1 MTRTADGSADRG
13 RGSGAVPILPAAVDG
28 RRFAGWQGRAC
39 CWPPLRYSRRYP
51 RRSGGI
57 KTAEAARTDD
67 PITIDGLLDEE
78 AWNGAT
84 VITDLHQILPVEF
97 SEPSQRT
104 EFLVLYDD
112 DALYL
117 AARMYDDQ
125 PDRVVAK
132 VLRQGGMSWL
142 DDQFNIILDPFNDK
156 RSGYRFQVNPNGVWE
171 EGLFRGGDQMQWE
184 WSGIWQA
191 SASRNDEGWV
201 AETRIPFKTVSF
213 HPDNDTWGIN
223 LNRRIARNNESVG
236 WVSRNRTQNPGISGE
251 ITGLVGLDQGL
262 GLDVVPSV
270 TANSRRRFSSGTENS
285 EFEPSLD
292 LFYKVT
298 PALNASLTLNT
309 DFSATEVDD
318 RQVNLTRFGLFFP
331 ERRDFFLQDAD
342 IFEFG
347 RIGLRQQGS
356 PFARPLE
363 ENARPF
369 FSRTIGLSARGQPV
383 DLQVGGKL
391 SGRVGRWNL
400 GALAIQQDEFEG
412 VESRD
417 LFVGR
422 MAVNVLEESAVG
434 FIITDGNPQS
444 SADNSVA
451 GIDFRY
457 QNTRLPNGRTIE
469 SEVWYQQSETEGLDG
484 DDGAWGARFWMPN
497 NTGFRGGLGIKE
509 VGRNFNP
516 ALGYLN
522 RADIRDTAGE
532 FGYTHR
538 PMGSYVRSVY
548 GGATVQ
554 RIERLTGGLQ
564 SEVAGLRLNFQN
576 QTGDSLV
583 FLAQRDR
590 EGLVRPFEVSRGIV
604 IPAGEYGFEF
614 YGFALSTGSHRRLV
628 SVIRAGAGGFYDG
641 NRKSGDV
648 QLEWTPIPQFRALV
662 SYDHNDIELP
672 QGNFVRRLVRLGV
685 DYIHSSKLSWVNLL
699 QYSNDTEVA
708 GINSRIHWIPEA
720 GRELFVVLNHNL
732 EDPDLDNEFHSSF
745 ADFSVQYRHTFR
757 F

>member
-1 MTRTADGSADRG
+1 MADRPVARG
-13 RGSGAVPILPAAVDG
+13 RCRGPAPVCIAASLLVTGGLPALAQAPVATGEIKIAEAVRTDGPISIDG
-28 RRFAGWQGRAC
+28 R
-39 CWPPLRYSRRYP
+39 
-51 RRSGGI
+51 
-57 KTAEAARTDD
+57 
-67 PITIDGLLDEE
+67 LDED
-78 AWNGAT
+78 AWKHAT
-84 VITDLHQILPVEF
+84 VIADLHQILPVEY
-97 SEPSQRT
+97 SVPSQHT

-132 VLRQGGMSWL
+132 VLRQGGQSWL

-171 EGLFRGGDQMQWE
+171 EGLFQGGDQMQWE

-191 SASRNDEGWV
+191 AATQNDQGWI

-223 LNRRIARNNESVG
+223 FNRRIARNNESVG
-236 WVSRNRTQNPGISGE
+236 WVSRNRTQNPGIAGE
-251 ITGLVGLDQGL
+251 ITGLVDLDQGL
-262 GLDVVPSV
+262 GLDVVPVV
-270 TANSRRRFSSGTENS
+270 TANSRRRFTSGVENS

-331 ERRDFFLQDAD
+331 EQRDFFLQDAD

-347 RIGLRQQGS
+347 RISERERGS
-356 PFARPLE
+356 PFERPLA

-383 DLQVGGKL
+383 DLQTGGKL
-391 SGRVGRWNL
+391 SGRAGRWNV
-400 GALAIQQDEFEG
+400 GALAIQQDAFEG
-412 VESRD
+412 VESTN

-422 MAVNVLEESAVG
+422 LAANVLEESAVG
-434 FIITDGNPQS
+434 FIVTDGDPQS
-444 SADNSVA
+444 NSDNSVA
-451 GIDFRY
+451 GVDFRY

-469 SEVWYQQSETEGLDG
+469 SEVWYQESSTEGLDG

-497 NTGFRGGLGIKE
+497 STGFRGGLGIKE
-509 VGRNFNP
+509 IEENFNP

-522 RADIRDTAGE
+522 RGDIRDTTGE

-538 PMGSYVRSVY
+538 PTGSYVRSVY
-548 GGATVQ
+548 GRVTNQ

-564 SEVAGLRLNFQN
+564 SEATEFRLSVEN
-576 QTGDSLV
+576 QTGDTLT
-583 FLAQRDR
+583 FLTQHDK
-590 EGLVRPFEVSRGIV
+590 EGLVQPFEISRGVV
-604 IPAGEYGFEF
+604 IPVGNYT
-614 YGFALSTGSHRRLV
+614 LDLTGLGLITGPHRRLV
-628 SVIRAGAGGFYDG
+628 TTIRAGAGKFYDG
-641 NRKSGDV
+641 SRKMAFV
-648 QLEWTPIPQFRALV
+648 QTEWTPVPQFRALV
-662 SYDHNDIELP
+662 AYTHHDIDLP
-672 QGNFVRRLVRLGV
+672 QGDFVRRLVRLGV
-685 DYIHSSKLSWVNLL
+685 DYIYSSKLSWVNLL
-699 QYSNDTEVA
+699 QYSNDSEVA

-732 EDPDLDNEFHSSF
+732 EDPDFDNRFHSSF
-745 ADFSVQYRHTFR
+745 ADLSVQYRHTFR

>member
-1 MTRTADGSADRG
+1 MTCCQVTIRARTASSSPVRDVFHGLLATTLLVLGSSPAL
-13 RGSGAVPILPAAVDG
+13 AQAPIA
-28 RRFAGWQGRAC
+28 
-39 CWPPLRYSRRYP
+39 
-51 RRSGGI
+51 SGGI
-57 KTAEAARTDD
+57 KIAEAARTDD
-67 PITIDGLLDEE
+67 PISIDGRLDEA
-78 AWNGAT
+78 AWNDAT
-84 VITDLHQILPVEF
+84 VIRDIHQILPVEF
-97 SEPSQRT
+97 SEPSQQT
-104 EFLVLYDD
+104 EFLVIYDD

-132 VLRQGGMSWL
+132 VLRQGGQSWW
-142 DDQFNIILDPFNDK
+142 DDQFNIVLDPFNDK

-171 EGLFRGGDQMQWE
+171 EGLFKGGDQVQWE

-191 SASRNDEGWV
+191 AASRDEQGWI

-213 HPDNDTWGIN
+213 NPDNDTWGIN
-223 LNRRIARNNESVG
+223 FNRRIARNNESVG

-251 ITGLVGLDQGL
+251 ITGLSGLDQGV

-270 TANSRRRFSSGTENS
+270 TGNNRRRFASGDANS

-331 ERRDFFLQDAD
+331 EQRDFFLQDAD

-347 RIGLRQQGS
+347 RISERERGS
-356 PFARPLE
+356 PFQRPLA

-383 DLQVGGKL
+383 DLQAGGKL

-400 GALAIQQDEFEG
+400 GALAIQQDEFAG
-412 VESRD
+412 VDARN

-422 MAVNVLEESAVG
+422 VAANVLEESAVG
-434 FIITDGNPQS
+434 FIVTDGDPRSNS
-444 SADNSVA
+444 DNSLA
-451 GIDFRY
+451 GVDFRY

-469 SEVWYQQSETEGLDG
+469 SELWYQQSETDGLDG

-497 NTGFRGGLGIKE
+497 SAGFRGGLGIKE
-509 VGRNFNP
+509 VQRNFNP

-522 RADIRDTAGE
+522 RGDIRDTMGE

-538 PMGSYVRSVY
+538 PTGNYIRSVY
-548 GGATVQ
+548 SGGTIQ

-564 SEVAGLRLNFQN
+564 SEATKFRVRLEN
-576 QTGDSLV
+576 QTGDTLAFV
-583 FLAQRDR
+583 AQRER
-590 EGLVRPFEVSRGIV
+590 EGLVESFEVSRGIV
-604 IPAGEYGFEF
+604 IPAGEYAFDL
-614 YGFALSTGSHRRLV
+614 YGAALATGPHRRLV
-628 SVIRAGAGGFYDG
+628 TNIVAGAGEFYDG
-641 NRKSGDV
+641 KRKIANV
-648 QLEWTPIPQFRALV
+648 QLEWIPIPQFRALV
-662 SYDHNDIELP
+662 AYNHNDIDLP
-672 QGNFVRRLVRLGV
+672 HGDFVRRLVRLGV
-685 DYIHSSKLSWVNLL
+685 DFVYSSKLSWVNLV
-699 QYSNDTEVA
+699 QYSNDSEVA
-708 GINSRIHWIPEA
+708 GINSRVHWIPEP

-732 EDPDLDNEFHSSF
+732 QDLDFDNEFHSSF
-745 ADFSVQYRHTFR
+745 ADLSVQYRHTFR

>member
-1 MTRTADGSADRG
+1 MPICLA
-13 RGSGAVPILPAAVDG
+13 GALLLAQGGLPALAQAPVATDG
-28 RRFAGWQGRAC
+28 
-39 CWPPLRYSRRYP
+39 LK
-51 RRSGGI
+51 I
-57 KTAEAARTDD
+57 AEAVRTDD
-67 PITIDGLLDEE
+67 PISIDGRLDEE
-78 AWNGAT
+78 AWNAAT
-84 VITDLHQILPVEF
+84 VITDLHQILPVEY

-132 VLRQGGMSWL
+132 VLRQGGQSWL

-191 SASRNDEGWV
+191 AATRNDQGWI

-262 GLDVVPSV
+262 GLDIVPSV

-298 PALNASLTLNT
+298 PALNASLTVNT

-331 ERRDFFLQDAD
+331 EQRDFFLQDAD

-347 RIGLRQQGS
+347 RISQREQGS
-356 PFARPLE
+356 PFARPLA

-383 DLQVGGKL
+383 DLEAGGKL
-391 SGRVGRWNL
+391 SGRVGRWNV
-400 GALAIQQDEFEG
+400 GALAIQQDAFES
-412 VESRD
+412 VQASN

-422 MAVNVLEESAVG
+422 LAANVLEESAVG
-434 FIITDGNPQS
+434 LIVTDGDPQS
-444 SADNSVA
+444 NSDNSVA

-469 SEVWYQQSETEGLDG
+469 SEVWYQQSETDGLDG

-497 NTGFRGGLGIKE
+497 NSGFRGGLGIKE
-509 VGRNFNP
+509 VERNFNP

-522 RADIRDTAGE
+522 RGDIRDTTGE

-538 PMGSYVRSVY
+538 PIGNYVRSVH

-564 SEVAGLRLNFQN
+564 SEATRLQLNIEN
-576 QTGDSLV
+576 QTGDSLG
-583 FLAQRDR
+583 FLAQRDK
-590 EGLVRPFEVSRGIV
+590 EGLVQPFEVSRGIV
-604 IPAGEYGFEF
+604 IPKGEYSFEF
-614 YGFALSTGSHRRLV
+614 YGVGLTTGSHRRLV
-628 SVIRAGAGGFYDG
+628 SLIRLGTGEFYDG
-641 NRKSGDV
+641 NRKSGNL

-662 SYDHNDIELP
+662 AYNHFDIELP
-672 QGNFVRRLVRLGV
+672 QGDFVRRLVRLGV
-685 DYIHSSKLSWVNLL
+685 DYIYSSKLSWVNLL
-699 QYSNDTEVA
+699 QYSNDSEVA
-708 GINSRIHWIPEA
+708 GINSRIHWIPQA

-732 EDPDLDNEFHSSF
+732 EDLDFDNEFHSSF

>member
-1 MTRTADGSADRG
+1 
-13 RGSGAVPILPAAVDG
+13 VPVCLAGTLLLAPGGLPALAQAPVATG
-28 RRFAGWQGRAC
+28 E
-39 CWPPLRYSRRYP
+39 L
-51 RRSGGI
+51 

-67 PITIDGLLDEE
+67 PITIDGRLDEE
-78 AWNGAT
+78 AWNAAT
-84 VITDLHQILPVEF
+84 VITDLHQILPVEY

-132 VLRQGGMSWL
+132 VLRQGGQSWL

-191 SASRNDEGWV
+191 AATRNDQGWI

-298 PALNASLTLNT
+298 PALNASLTVNT

-331 ERRDFFLQDAD
+331 EQRDFFLQDAD

-347 RIGLRQQGS
+347 RISQREQGS
-356 PFARPLE
+356 PFARPLA

-383 DLQVGGKL
+383 DLEAGGKL
-391 SGRVGRWNL
+391 SGRVGRWNV
-400 GALAIQQDEFEG
+400 GALAIQQDAFES
-412 VESRD
+412 VQASN

-422 MAVNVLEESAVG
+422 LAANVLEESAVG
-434 FIITDGNPQS
+434 LIVTDGDPQS
-444 SADNSVA
+444 NSDNSVA

-469 SEVWYQQSETEGLDG
+469 SEVWYQQSETDGLDG

-497 NTGFRGGLGIKE
+497 NSGFRGGLGIKE
-509 VGRNFNP
+509 VERNFNP

-522 RADIRDTAGE
+522 RGDIRDTTGE

-538 PMGSYVRSVY
+538 PIGNYVRSVH

-564 SEVAGLRLNFQN
+564 SEATRLQLNIEN
-576 QTGDSLV
+576 QTGDSLG
-583 FLAQRDR
+583 FLAQRDK
-590 EGLVRPFEVSRGIV
+590 EGLVQPFEVSRGIV
-604 IPAGEYGFEF
+604 IPKGEYSFEF
-614 YGFALSTGSHRRLV
+614 YGVGLTTGSHRRLV
-628 SVIRAGAGGFYDG
+628 SLIRLGTGEFYDG
-641 NRKSGDV
+641 NRKSGNL

-662 SYDHNDIELP
+662 AYNHIDIELP
-672 QGNFVRRLVRLGV
+672 QGDFVRRLVRLGV
-685 DYIHSSKLSWVNLL
+685 DYIYSSKLSWVNLL
-699 QYSNDTEVA
+699 QYSNDSEVA
-708 GINSRIHWIPEA
+708 GINSRIHWIPQA

-732 EDPDLDNEFHSSF
+732 EDLDFDNEFHSSF

>member
-1 MTRTADGSADRG
+1 MTRMADRSADRG
-13 RGSGAVPILPAAVDG
+13 RSRGAVPICLAGTLLLAPGGLPALAQAPVATG
-28 RRFAGWQGRAC
+28 E
-39 CWPPLRYSRRYP
+39 LK
-51 RRSGGI
+51 I
-57 KTAEAARTDD
+57 AEAVRTDD
-67 PITIDGLLDEE
+67 PINIDGRLDEE
-78 AWNGAT
+78 AWNAAT
-84 VITDLHQILPVEF
+84 VIADLHQILPIEY

-132 VLRQGGMSWL
+132 VLRQGGQSWL

-191 SASRNDEGWV
+191 AATRNDQGWV

-251 ITGLVGLDQGL
+251 ITGLFGLDQGL

-270 TANSRRRFSSGTENS
+270 TANSRRRFSSGTESS

-298 PALNASLTLNT
+298 PALNASLTVNT

-331 ERRDFFLQDAD
+331 EQRDFFLQDAD

-347 RIGLRQQGS
+347 RISQREQGS
-356 PFARPLE
+356 PFARPLA

-383 DLQVGGKL
+383 DLEAGGKL
-391 SGRVGRWNL
+391 SGRVGRWNV
-400 GALAIQQDEFEG
+400 GALAIQQDAFES
-412 VESRD
+412 VEASN

-422 MAVNVLEESAVG
+422 LAANVLEESAVG
-434 FIITDGNPQS
+434 LIVTDGDPQS
-444 SADNSVA
+444 NFDNSVA

-469 SEVWYQQSETEGLDG
+469 SEVWYQQSETDGLDG

-497 NTGFRGGLGIKE
+497 NSGFRGGLGIKE
-509 VGRNFNP
+509 VERNFNP

-522 RADIRDTAGE
+522 RGDIRDTTGE

-538 PMGSYVRSVY
+538 PIGNYVRSVF

-554 RIERLTGGLQ
+554 RVERLTGGLQ
-564 SEVAGLRLNFQN
+564 SEATKLQLNIQN
-576 QTGDSLV
+576 QTGDSLG
-583 FLAQRDR
+583 FLAQRDK
-590 EGLVRPFEVSRGIV
+590 EGLVQPFEVSRGIV
-604 IPAGEYGFEF
+604 IPEGEYSFEF
-614 YGFALSTGSHRRLV
+614 YGVGLTTGSHRRLV
-628 SVIRAGAGGFYDG
+628 SLIRLGTGEFYDG
-641 NRKSGDV
+641 NRKSGNL

-662 SYDHNDIELP
+662 AYNHFDIELP
-672 QGNFVRRLVRLGV
+672 QGDFVRRLVRLGV
-685 DYIHSSKLSWVNLL
+685 DYIYSSKLSWVNLL
-699 QYSNDTEVA
+699 QYSNDSEVA
-708 GINSRIHWIPEA
+708 GINSRIHWIPQA

-732 EDPDLDNEFHSSF
+732 EDLDFDNEFHSSF

>member
-1 MTRTADGSADRG
+1 MADPSADRG
-13 RGSGAVPILPAAVDG
+13 RCRGAVPICLAGALLLAQGDLPALAQAPVATG
-28 RRFAGWQGRAC
+28 E
-39 CWPPLRYSRRYP
+39 LK
-51 RRSGGI
+51 I
-57 KTAEAARTDD
+57 AEAVRTDD
-67 PITIDGLLDEE
+67 PISIDGRLDEE
-78 AWNGAT
+78 AWNAAT
-84 VITDLHQILPVEF
+84 VITDLHQILPVEY

-132 VLRQGGMSWL
+132 VLRQGGQSWL

-191 SASRNDEGWV
+191 AATRNDQGWI

-251 ITGLVGLDQGL
+251 ITGLFGLDQGL

-298 PALNASLTLNT
+298 PALNASLTVNT

-331 ERRDFFLQDAD
+331 EQRDFFLQDAD

-347 RIGLRQQGS
+347 RISQREQGS
-356 PFARPLE
+356 PFARPLA

-383 DLQVGGKL
+383 DLEAGGKL
-391 SGRVGRWNL
+391 SGRVGRWNV
-400 GALAIQQDEFEG
+400 GALAIQQDEFES
-412 VESRD
+412 VEASN

-422 MAVNVLEESAVG
+422 LAANVLEESAVG
-434 FIITDGNPQS
+434 LIVTDGDPQS
-444 SADNSVA
+444 NSDNSVA

-469 SEVWYQQSETEGLDG
+469 SEVWYQQSETDGLDG

-497 NTGFRGGLGIKE
+497 NSGFRGGLGIKE

-522 RADIRDTAGE
+522 RGDIRDTTGE

-538 PMGSYVRSVY
+538 PIGNYVRSVF

-554 RIERLTGGLQ
+554 RVERLTGGLQ
-564 SEVAGLRLNFQN
+564 SEATRFQLNIEN
-576 QTGDSLV
+576 QTGDSLG
-583 FLAQRDR
+583 FLAQRDK
-590 EGLVRPFEVSRGIV
+590 EGLVQPFEVSRGIV
-604 IPAGEYGFEF
+604 IPQGEYSFDF
-614 YGFALSTGSHRRLV
+614 YGVGLTTGSHRRLV
-628 SVIRAGAGGFYDG
+628 SLIRLGTGEFYDG
-641 NRKSGDV
+641 NRKSGNL

-662 SYDHNDIELP
+662 AYNHFDIELP
-672 QGNFVRRLVRLGV
+672 QGDFVRRLVRLGV
-685 DYIHSSKLSWVNLL
+685 DYIYSSKLSWVNLL
-699 QYSNDTEVA
+699 QYSNDSEVA

-732 EDPDLDNEFHSSF
+732 EDLDFDNEFHSSF

>member
-1 MTRTADGSADRG
+1 MMTPGAERSADRCRR
-13 RGSGAVPILPAAVDG
+13 RGGALLCTVAALVLGASPALTQTPAAT
-28 RRFAGWQGRAC
+28 A
-39 CWPPLRYSRRYP
+39 SM
-51 RRSGGI
+51 

-67 PITIDGLLDEE
+67 PIVIDGRLGEE

-112 DALYL
+112 ESLYL
-117 AARMYDDQ
+117 AARMYDDE

-132 VLRQGGMSWL
+132 VLRQGGQAWL
-142 DDQFNIILDPFNDK
+142 DDQFNILLDPFNDK
-156 RSGYRFQVNPNGVWE
+156 RSGYRFQVNPNGVWD
-171 EGLFRGGDQMQWE
+171 EGLARGGDLVQWE
-184 WSGIWQA
+184 WDGIWQA
-191 SASRNDEGWV
+191 AATRNDQGWI

-213 HPDNDTWGIN
+213 NPDNDTWGIN
-223 LNRRIARNNESVG
+223 FNRRIARNNETVG

-251 ITGLVGLDQGL
+251 IFGLVDMDQGF
-262 GLDVVPSV
+262 GLDVVPSL
-270 TANSRRRFSSGTENS
+270 TANNRRRFSSGLEDS
-285 EFEPSLD
+285 GFEPSLD

-347 RIGLRQQGS
+347 RITERERGS
-356 PFARPLE
+356 PFERPLA

-383 DLQVGGKL
+383 DLQAGGKL
-391 SGRVGRWNL
+391 SGRVGRWNV
-400 GALAIQQDEFEG
+400 GALAIQQDAFEG
-412 VESRD
+412 IDEKN

-422 MAVNVLEESAVG
+422 MSANVLEESALG
-434 FIITDGNPQS
+434 FIVTDGDPQS
-444 SADNSVA
+444 NSDNSLA

-469 SEVWYQQSETEGLDG
+469 SDVWYQRSATDGRDG
-484 DDGAWGARFWMPN
+484 DDHAWGARFWMPN
-497 NTGFRGGLGIKE
+497 SVGFRGGLGIRE
-509 VGRNFNP
+509 IGGNFNP

-522 RADIRDTAGE
+522 RSDIRDYTGE
-532 FGYTHR
+532 LGYTHR
-538 PMGSYVRSVY
+538 PMDSYIRAVY
-548 GGATVQ
+548 AGVTSQ
-554 RIERLTGGLQ
+554 RIDRLAGGLQ
-564 SEVAGLRLNFQN
+564 SDLTRFRLRYEN
-576 QTGDSLV
+576 QTGDRLT
-583 FLAQRDR
+583 FMAQREQ
-590 EGLVRPFEVSRGIV
+590 EGLVQPFEVSRGV
-604 IPAGEYGFEF
+604 IIPVGDYSFDLYG
-614 YGFALSTGSHRRLV
+614 LDLTTGPHRPLV
-628 SVIRAGAGGFYDG
+628 ATIRAGAGTFYG
-641 NRKSGDV
+641 GDRTTAIV
-648 QLEWTPIPQFRALV
+648 QMEWTPIPQFRALAAIT
-662 SYDHNDIELP
+662 HNDIELP
-672 QGNFVRRLVRLGV
+672 QGDFVRRLVRLGV
-685 DYIHSSKLSWVNLL
+685 DYIYSSKLSWVNLL

-720 GRELFVVLNHNL
+720 GRELFIVLNHNL
-732 EDPDLDNEFHSSF
+732 EDPDLNNEFHSSF
-745 ADFSVQYRHTFR
+745 ADLSVQYRHTFR

>member
-1 MTRTADGSADRG
+1 MPVCLAGTLLLAPGG
-13 RGSGAVPILPAAVDG
+13 LPALAQAPVATG
-28 RRFAGWQGRAC
+28 E
-39 CWPPLRYSRRYP
+39 L
-51 RRSGGI
+51 

-67 PITIDGLLDEE
+67 PITIDGRLDEE
-78 AWNGAT
+78 AWNAAT
-84 VITDLHQILPVEF
+84 VITDLHQILPVEY

-132 VLRQGGMSWL
+132 VLRQGGQSWL

-191 SASRNDEGWV
+191 AATRNDQGWI

-262 GLDVVPSV
+262 GLDIVPSV

-298 PALNASLTLNT
+298 PALNASLTVNT

-331 ERRDFFLQDAD
+331 EQRDFFLQDAD

-347 RIGLRQQGS
+347 RISQREQGS
-356 PFARPLE
+356 PFARPLA

-383 DLQVGGKL
+383 DLEAGGKL
-391 SGRVGRWNL
+391 SGRVGRWNV
-400 GALAIQQDEFEG
+400 GALAIQQDAFES
-412 VESRD
+412 VQASN

-422 MAVNVLEESAVG
+422 LAANVLEESAVG
-434 FIITDGNPQS
+434 LIVTDGDPQS
-444 SADNSVA
+444 NSDNSVA

-469 SEVWYQQSETEGLDG
+469 SEVWYQQSETDGLDG

-497 NTGFRGGLGIKE
+497 NSGFRGGLGIKE
-509 VGRNFNP
+509 VERNFNP

-522 RADIRDTAGE
+522 RGDIRDTTGE

-538 PMGSYVRSVY
+538 PIGNYVRSVH

-564 SEVAGLRLNFQN
+564 SEATRLQLNIEN
-576 QTGDSLV
+576 QTGDSLG
-583 FLAQRDR
+583 FLAQRDK
-590 EGLVRPFEVSRGIV
+590 EGLVQPFEVSRGIV
-604 IPAGEYGFEF
+604 IPKGEYSFEF
-614 YGFALSTGSHRRLV
+614 YGVGLTTGSHRRLV
-628 SVIRAGAGGFYDG
+628 SLIRLGTGEFYDG
-641 NRKSGDV
+641 NRKSGNL

-662 SYDHNDIELP
+662 AYNHIDIELP
-672 QGNFVRRLVRLGV
+672 QGDFVRRLVRLGV
-685 DYIHSSKLSWVNLL
+685 DYIYSSKLSWVNLL
-699 QYSNDTEVA
+699 QYSNDSEVA
-708 GINSRIHWIPEA
+708 GINSRIHWIPQA

-732 EDPDLDNEFHSSF
+732 EDLDFDNEFHSSF

>member
-1 MTRTADGSADRG
+1 MTTRTADRPVDRG
-13 RGSGAVPILPAAVDG
+13 RRHDAAPLCLGMTLLVLGSSPALPQVPTATVEM
-28 RRFAGWQGRAC
+28 
-39 CWPPLRYSRRYP
+39 
-51 RRSGGI
+51 
-57 KTAEAARTDD
+57 KTAEAARTDGS
-67 PITIDGLLDEE
+67 ISIDGRLDEE
-78 AWNGAT
+78 AWSEAT

-97 SEPSQRT
+97 SEPSQQT
-104 EFLVLYDD
+104 EFLVIYDD

-132 VLRQGGMSWL
+132 VLRQGGQSWW
-142 DDQFNIILDPFNDK
+142 DDQFNIVLDPFNDK

-171 EGLFRGGDQMQWE
+171 EGLFKGGDQVQWE

-191 SASRNDEGWV
+191 AASRDEQGWI

-213 HPDNDTWGIN
+213 NPENDTWGIN
-223 LNRRIARNNESVG
+223 FNRRIARNNESVG

-251 ITGLVGLDQGL
+251 ITGLSGLDQGV
-262 GLDVVPSV
+262 GLDVIPSV
-270 TANSRRRFSSGTENS
+270 TGNSRRRFASGVDNS

-331 ERRDFFLQDAD
+331 EQRDFFLQDAD

-347 RIGLRQQGS
+347 RISERERGS
-356 PFARPLE
+356 PFQRPLA

-383 DLQVGGKL
+383 DLQAGGKL
-391 SGRVGRWNL
+391 SGRVGRWNV
-400 GALAIQQDEFEG
+400 GALAIQQDEFAG
-412 VESRD
+412 VEARN

-422 MAVNVLEESAVG
+422 VAANVLEESAVG
-434 FIITDGNPQS
+434 FIVTDGDPQS
-444 SADNSVA
+444 NSDNSLA
-451 GIDFRY
+451 GVDFRY

-469 SEVWYQQSETEGLDG
+469 SELWYQKSETDGLDG

-497 NTGFRGGLGIKE
+497 SAGFRGGLGIKE
-509 VGRNFNP
+509 VQRNFNP

-522 RADIRDTAGE
+522 RGDIRDTTGE

-538 PMGSYVRSVY
+538 PTGNYVRSVY
-548 GGATVQ
+548 TGGTIQ
-554 RIERLTGGLQ
+554 RIERLTGGLE
-564 SEVAGLRLNFQN
+564 SEATKFRVNFEN
-576 QTGDSLV
+576 QTGDTLTL
-583 FLAQRDR
+583 LAQREK
-590 EGLVRPFEVSRGIV
+590 EGLVEPFEVSRGIA
-604 IPAGEYGFEF
+604 IPAGEYAFDL
-614 YGFALSTGSHRRLV
+614 YGAGLTTGPHRRLV
-628 SVIRAGAGGFYDG
+628 TTIRAGAGEFYDG
-641 NRKSGDV
+641 KRKIANV
-648 QLEWTPIPQFRALV
+648 QVEWIPIPQFRALV
-662 SYDHNDIELP
+662 AYNHNDIDLP
-672 QGNFVRRLVRLGV
+672 HGDFVRRLVRLGV
-685 DYIHSSKLSWVNLL
+685 DFVYSSKLSWVNLV
-699 QYSNDTEVA
+699 QYSNDSEVA
-708 GINSRIHWIPEA
+708 GINSRVHWIPQA

-732 EDPDLDNEFHSSF
+732 QELDFDNEFHSSF
-745 ADFSVQYRHTFR
+745 ADLSVQYRHTFR

>member
-1 MTRTADGSADRG
+1 MTRMADRSADRG
-13 RGSGAVPILPAAVDG
+13 RCRGAVPICLAGTLLLAPGGLPALAQAPVATG
-28 RRFAGWQGRAC
+28 E
-39 CWPPLRYSRRYP
+39 LK
-51 RRSGGI
+51 I
-57 KTAEAARTDD
+57 AEAVRTDD
-67 PITIDGLLDEE
+67 PINIDGRLDEE
-78 AWNGAT
+78 AWNAAT
-84 VITDLHQILPVEF
+84 VIADLHQILPIEY

-132 VLRQGGMSWL
+132 VLRQGGQSWL

-191 SASRNDEGWV
+191 AATRNDQGWV

-251 ITGLVGLDQGL
+251 ITGLFGLDQGL

-270 TANSRRRFSSGTENS
+270 TANSRRRFSSGTESS

-298 PALNASLTLNT
+298 PALNASLTVNT

-331 ERRDFFLQDAD
+331 EQRDFFLQDAD

-347 RIGLRQQGS
+347 RISQREQGS
-356 PFARPLE
+356 PFQRPLA

-383 DLQVGGKL
+383 DLEAGGKL
-391 SGRVGRWNL
+391 SGRVGRWNV
-400 GALAIQQDEFEG
+400 GALAIQQDAFES
-412 VESRD
+412 VEASN

-422 MAVNVLEESAVG
+422 LAANVLEESAVG
-434 FIITDGNPQS
+434 LIVTDGDPQS
-444 SADNSVA
+444 NFDNSVA

-469 SEVWYQQSETEGLDG
+469 SEVWYQQSETDGLDG

-497 NTGFRGGLGIKE
+497 NSGFRGGLGIKE
-509 VGRNFNP
+509 VERNFNP

-522 RADIRDTAGE
+522 RGDIRDTTGE
-532 FGYTHR
+532 FGYTYR
-538 PMGSYVRSVY
+538 PIGNYVRSVF

-554 RIERLTGGLQ
+554 RVERLTGGLQ
-564 SEVAGLRLNFQN
+564 SEATKLQLNIQN
-576 QTGDSLV
+576 QTGDSLGI
-583 FLAQRDR
+583 LAQRDK
-590 EGLVRPFEVSRGIV
+590 EGLVQPFEVSRGIV
-604 IPAGEYGFEF
+604 IPEGEYSFEF
-614 YGFALSTGSHRRLV
+614 YGVGLTTGSHRRLV
-628 SVIRAGAGGFYDG
+628 SLIRLGTGEFYDG
-641 NRKSGDV
+641 NRKSGNL

-662 SYDHNDIELP
+662 AYNHFDIELP
-672 QGNFVRRLVRLGV
+672 QGDFVRRLVRLGV
-685 DYIHSSKLSWVNLL
+685 DYIYSSKLSWVNLL
-699 QYSNDTEVA
+699 QYSNDSEVA
-708 GINSRIHWIPEA
+708 GINSRIHWIPQA

-732 EDPDLDNEFHSSF
+732 EDLDLDNEFHSSF

>member
-1 MTRTADGSADRG
+1 MADPSADRG
-13 RGSGAVPILPAAVDG
+13 RCRGAVPICLGGALLLAQGGLPALAQAPVATG
-28 RRFAGWQGRAC
+28 E
-39 CWPPLRYSRRYP
+39 LK
-51 RRSGGI
+51 I
-57 KTAEAARTDD
+57 AEAVRTDD
-67 PITIDGLLDEE
+67 PISIDGRLDEE
-78 AWNGAT
+78 AWNAAT
-84 VITDLHQILPVEF
+84 VITDLHQILPVEY

-132 VLRQGGMSWL
+132 VLRQGGQSWL

-191 SASRNDEGWV
+191 AATRNDQGWI

-262 GLDVVPSV
+262 GLDIVPSV

-298 PALNASLTLNT
+298 PALNASLTVNT

-331 ERRDFFLQDAD
+331 EQRDFFLQDAD

-347 RIGLRQQGS
+347 RISQREQGS
-356 PFARPLE
+356 PFARPLA

-383 DLQVGGKL
+383 DLEAGGKL
-391 SGRVGRWNL
+391 SGRVGRWNV
-400 GALAIQQDEFEG
+400 GALAIQQDAFES
-412 VESRD
+412 VQANN

-422 MAVNVLEESAVG
+422 LAANVLEESAVG
-434 FIITDGNPQS
+434 LIVTDGDPQS
-444 SADNSVA
+444 NSDNSVA

-469 SEVWYQQSETEGLDG
+469 SEVWYQQSETDGLDG

-497 NTGFRGGLGIKE
+497 NSGFRGGLGIKE
-509 VGRNFNP
+509 VERNFNP

-522 RADIRDTAGE
+522 RGDIRDTTGE

-538 PMGSYVRSVY
+538 PIGNYVRSVH

-564 SEVAGLRLNFQN
+564 SEATRLQLNIEN
-576 QTGDSLV
+576 QTGDSLG
-583 FLAQRDR
+583 FLAQRDK
-590 EGLVRPFEVSRGIV
+590 EGLVQPFEVSRGIV
-604 IPAGEYGFEF
+604 IPKGEYSFEF
-614 YGFALSTGSHRRLV
+614 YGVGLTTGSHRRLV
-628 SVIRAGAGGFYDG
+628 SLIRLGTGEFYDG
-641 NRKSGDV
+641 NRKSGNL

-662 SYDHNDIELP
+662 AYNHFDIELP
-672 QGNFVRRLVRLGV
+672 QGDFVRRLVRLGV
-685 DYIHSSKLSWVNLL
+685 DYIYSSKLSWVNLL
-699 QYSNDTEVA
+699 QYSNDSEVA
-708 GINSRIHWIPEA
+708 GINSRIHWIPQA

-732 EDPDLDNEFHSSF
+732 EDLDFDNEFHSSF

>member
-1 MTRTADGSADRG
+1 MTRMADRSADIGNR
-13 RGSGAVPILPAAVDG
+13 RVAVPICLAGTLLLVPGGLPALAQAPVATG
-28 RRFAGWQGRAC
+28 E
-39 CWPPLRYSRRYP
+39 
-51 RRSGGI
+51 I
-57 KTAEAARTDD
+57 KTAQATRTDNPIIIDGRLDEAA
-67 PITIDGLLDEE
+67 
-78 AWNGAT
+78 WNDAT
-84 VITDLHQILPVEF
+84 VIADLHQILPVEY
-97 SEPSQRT
+97 SEPSQHT

-117 AARMYDDQ
+117 AARMYDNQ

-132 VLRQGGMSWL
+132 VLRQGGQSWL

-191 SASRNDEGWV
+191 AASQNDQGWI

-213 HPDNDTWGIN
+213 HPDSDTWGIN
-223 LNRRIARNNESVG
+223 FNRRIARDNESVG

-251 ITGLVGLDQGL
+251 ITGLVGLDQGF

-270 TANSRRRFSSGTENS
+270 TANSRRRFSSGVENS

-331 ERRDFFLQDAD
+331 EQRDFFLQDAD

-347 RIGLRQQGS
+347 RISQRAQQS
-356 PFARPLE
+356 PFDRPLE

-369 FSRTIGLSARGQPV
+369 FSRTVGLSARGQPV
-383 DLQVGGKL
+383 DLQAGGKL
-391 SGRVGRWNL
+391 SGRVGRWNV

-412 VESRD
+412 VEAKN

-422 MAVNVLEESAVG
+422 MAANVLEESAVG
-434 FIITDGNPQS
+434 FIVTDGDPRS
-444 SADNSVA
+444 NSENSLA
-451 GIDFRY
+451 GVDFRY
-457 QNTRLPNGRTIE
+457 QNTRLPNGRMIE
-469 SEVWYQQSETEGLDG
+469 SELWYQKSVTDGLEG
-484 DDGAWGARFWMPN
+484 DDSAWGARFWMPN
-497 NTGFRGGLGIKE
+497 NTGLRGGLGLREIQ
-509 VGRNFNP
+509 GNFNP

-522 RADIRDTAGE
+522 RSDIRDMTGGLG
-532 FGYTHR
+532 FTHR
-538 PMGSYVRSVY
+538 PTGAYVRSIY
-548 GGATVQ
+548 GGVSVQ
-554 RIERLTGGLQ
+554 RIERLAGGLQ
-564 SEVAGLRLNFQN
+564 SEATKFRLRMEN
-576 QTGDSLV
+576 QTGDTLLL
-583 FLAQRDR
+583 FAHREK
-590 EGLVRPFEVSRGIV
+590 EGLVESFEVSRGV
-604 IPAGEYGFEF
+604 DIPIGDYTFDLYG
-614 YGFALSTGSHRRLV
+614 ADLTTGPHRRV
-628 SVIRAGAGGFYDG
+628 VASITAGAGNFYDG
-641 NRKSGDV
+641 DRKVANV
-648 QLEWTPIPQFRALV
+648 QMEWIPIPQFRALV
-662 SYDHNDIELP
+662 AYNQNDIELP
-672 QGNFVRRLVRLGV
+672 QGDFVRRLVRVGV
-685 DYIHSSKLSWVNLL
+685 DYVHSSKLSWVNLV

-708 GINSRIHWIPEA
+708 GINSRLHWIPQA

-732 EDPDLDNEFHSSF
+732 QDLDFDNRFHSSF